1 MQYEYFRLDVSKN
14 VVAADLAASKVSAR
28 LLLEDFDWVPVIDD
42 NLNNITAREIMTP
55 NPSMDK
61 KKIHR

>member
-1 MQYEYFRLDVSKN
+1 
-14 VVAADLAASKVSAR
+14 VAADLAASKVSAR